1 MIPRH
6 SYPFAPP
13 HTRHS
18 EAQPKHP
25 CILPAQPPVPD
36 ASIQAPARPSRA
48 AARNCIFA
56 TGALLSMTGL
66 AGCSFSP
73 SVNLL
78 GSYFPAWILCC
89 MIAIACTAVTHM
101 LFSRWKLLDQLWP
114 TALLYPCLICF
125 VSCVIWLVFFR

>member
-1 MIPRH
+1 MTFR
-6 SYPFAPP
+6 
-13 HTRHS
+13 
-18 EAQPKHP
+18 
-25 CILPAQPPVPD
+25 
-36 ASIQAPARPSRA
+36 QAPARPASA
-48 AARNCIFA
+48 ASHNGILAA
-56 TGALLSMTGL
+56 GALLSTAGL
-66 AGCSFSP
+66 SGCSFSP

-89 MIAIACTAVTHM
+89 MIAIAFTAVTHL